1 VLVAPA
7 GVEPS
12 CEWVSLRVEV
22 AAAAADAVA
31 NFLLEQGAPGVVT
44 AEHDVGD
51 PPLVPGRAR
60 LEAPFPATEHA
71 RVAAALGRY
80 LASLG
85 ALDPALRPACVET
98 VHVPHVDWT
107 EVYRRH
113 HRPVWVGRRLLVAPP
128 WNVPPA
134 PRREVLV
141 IEPGMAFGTGQH
153 ATTRGCLEAIEAVVH
168 TGSIRSALDVGTGTG
183 VLAAALARL
192 GVPRVIACDADPSVL
207 PLARANLEHNGA
219 TQVLLFGGTAGGV
232 RGTFD
237 LVVANLLAAAIVA
250 EADTLAATVAPRG
263 HLIVSGLLDEQTPAV
278 RAAYPAWTV
287 VGARLAEG
295 WHTLTL
301 VRDARRLSG

>member
-1 VLVAPA
+1 VSALPAPA
-7 GVEPS
+7 AVEPS

-44 AEHDVGD
+44 EEREVGGAA
-51 PPLVPGRAR
+51 LAPGRAR
-60 LEAPFPATEHA
+60 LEAPFPAAEHA
-71 RVAAALGRY
+71 RIAAALGRY
-80 LASLG
+80 LASLA
-85 ALDPALRPACVET
+85 ALDPGLVPASVET
-98 VHVPHVDWT
+98 VHVPRVDWT

-113 HRPVWVGRRLLVAPP
+113 HRPAPVGHRLLVAPP
-128 WNVPPA
+128 WDVPPA
-134 PRREVLV
+134 PGREVLV

-153 ATTRGCLEAIEAVVH
+153 ATTRSCLEAIEAVVG

-192 GVPRVIACDADPSVL
+192 GVPRVVACDADPSVP
-207 PLARANLEHNGA
+207 PLARANLQRNGA
-219 TQVLLFGGTAGGV
+219 TVLCFAGTARGV

-250 EADTLAATVAPRG
+250 EAHALAAAVAPRG
-263 HLIVSGLLDEQTPAV
+263 HLIVSGLLDGQTAAV
-278 RAAYPAWTV
+278 RTAYPAWTAV
-287 VGARLAEG
+287 AERLAEG

-301 VRDARRLSG
+301 VRDA